1 MIDLLSFR
9 LGLLLP
15 KMPFFQISEQSF
27 LRMASDSD
35 VSSVSDLAQFH
46 EKVTMGPLCRSLLNL
61 GMSQSAVNF

>member
-35 VSSVSDLAQFH
+35 VSSVSDLSTSSEDEQEGDEEPGGSGF
-46 EKVTMGPLCRSLLNL
+46 
-61 GMSQSAVNF
+61 VNWVI